1 MITVDRLA
9 LHVPPM
15 SQGEAA
21 RLAVAVA
28 RGAAPL
34 ASPRRT
40 RSTST
45 RVTVELEAER
55 SPGGSPESLARQIAA
70 AVMAAA
76 LREAGP

>member
-1 MITVDRLA
+1 VITVDRLA

-15 SQGEAA
+15 SEGEAE

-28 RGAAPL
+28 EALRLWEPPAKAIDL
-34 ASPRRT
+34 A
-40 RSTST
+40 
-45 RVTVELEAER
+45 RVTVDLEAER

>member
-15 SQGEAA
+15 SEGEAA

-28 RGAAPL
+28 EAL
-34 ASPRRT
+34 RRWEPPAKAIDL
-40 RSTST
+40 T

-76 LREAGP
+76 VREAGP